1 MLRQATKPSGRTSR
15 APRTRCR
22 VRPPRPGGER
32 HAEAV
37 GVHRHLGG
45 WPRPRPPCPS
55 TPASSTNLRPYGSRV
70 ERWRWWRVTCRW
82 GARAP
87 GWPGSA
93 AGTGGRGSLS
103 VLRPQRPSCGTGAQ
117 RDGAVVDHLW
127 TLPAR
132 HDEGAGTGGKVLAD
146 QHADVLRQVVA
157 WLTQGAD
164 GGRGQPGRRCPLRP
178 TQSRPGWRAATAT
191 ASRPGHPGRLDRA
204 AIPRLRSGSYLPSF
218 LEPRRSEQALV
229 AVVQEATSTGSRP
242 QGRPAGRGAGAG
254 RDVHRSGV
262 TALPRPG

>member
-1 MLRQATKPSGRTSR
+1 VGLG
-15 APRTRCR
+15 APTRS
-22 VRPPRPGGER
+22 
-32 HAEAV
+32 
-37 GVHRHLGG
+37 
-45 WPRPRPPCPS
+45 PS
-55 TPASSTNLRPYGSRV
+55 TASAFHVFAGVRRQKDGQALRRAAS
-70 ERWRWWRVTCRW
+70 ERLLPVRIDVTD
-82 GARAP
+82 GASITAARDLVA
-87 GWPGSA
+87 PGSA
-93 AGTGGRGSLS
+93 PPDCRAGQQHRHH
-103 VLRPQRPSCGTGAQ
+103 GTDAQ

-146 QHADVLRQVVA
+146 QHADVLRQAVA

-218 LEPRRSEQALV
+218 LESRRSEQALV